1 MKQVFRFLLVFLL
14 VAPRTQGQTTID
26 PSSSSVDS
34 QFETPANLTDQQMER
49 AKGFVHQG
57 VKDRV
62 YKEKCA
68 AVNDCK
74 DDDGLPLED
83 MIRSAYALV
92 GGLSGGLVRSPETP
106 AAGATAGATAGTAA
120 GEAAGAATG
129 AATTAPAATAATGTA
144 AGATSGAAG
153 AAANQRPEEQ
163 RDYCS
168 YIAMG
173 YEAVAGIIQTSLQK
187 KADGKTI
194 PGDEQ
199 LQALVRLRE
208 THKTREKTSKYQS
221 MIYAG
226 VTACYVGLASTG
238 TALNTAMILKM
249 SGAGALTLLYI
260 RKANKHKNAAKKI
273 GEVID
278 SLEFAG
284 KNCNPWTKT
293 SCFCS
298 ESTSKTLYPSE
309 YQEVCVLNNGNPE
322 TPRMAVGCTAKTGT
336 TATYDQEC
344 GCRQTNTCLRSNL
357 TAYTPRLGTGVNLMA
372 EANTTFDTL
381 GRGDMDQGQI
391 ERASL
396 RQSAIAARVA
406 AKYGAKLP
414 TPALL
419 TEQQKQV
426 AQGLGGIMPANLA
439 AMAASAKPVNGS
451 GVRESGIGA
460 AMVSKIP
467 PKIRER
473 LAEAISVGYQSG
485 GGPVQAPEEP
495 GFVMPPMPGM
505 EEAPQG
511 GTEVVNFAEAATSR
525 AEISN
530 LPSTPIFDIISNRYR
545 RSGWNRLNTTGN

>member
-1 MKQVFRFLLVFLL
+1 MKQVFRSLLPLFLVIHLVQ
-14 VAPRTQGQTTID
+14 AQSTID
-26 PSSSSVDS
+26 PSSNSVDS
-34 QFETPANLTDQQMER
+34 QFETPANLSDEKMEK
-49 AKGFVHQG
+49 AKGFVHRG

-92 GGLSGGLVRSPETP
+92 GGLAGGLVRSPETP
-106 AAGATAGATAGTAA
+106 AATAGATAGAA
-120 GEAAGAATG
+120 TGEAAGAATG
-129 AATTAPAATAATGTA
+129 QAAGTATGQAAGAATGQA
-144 AGATSGAAG
+144 AGATP

-163 RDYCS
+163 KDYCS

-173 YEAVAGIIQTSLQK
+173 YEAIAGVIQMSLQK
-187 KADGKTI
+187 KADGKAV

-208 THKTREKTSKYQS
+208 THKTREKTSKFQS

-293 SCFCS
+293 ACFCS

-322 TPRMAVGCTAKTGT
+322 TPRMAVGCTAKTGN

-381 GRGDMDQGQI
+381 ATGDVDQGQI

-419 TEQQKQV
+419 TEQQRQV
-426 AQGLGGIMPANLA
+426 AQGLGGILPANVA
-439 AMAASAKPVNGS
+439 AMAASARPVNGS

-460 AMVSKIP
+460 AAVSKIP

-473 LAEAISVGYQSG
+473 LAEAISVGYQTG
-485 GGPVQAPEEP
+485 GGSVQAAEEP
-495 GFVMPPMPGM
+495 GFVMPTIPGM

-511 GTEVVNFAEAATSR
+511 GTEVVNFADRATSR

-545 RSGWNRLNTTGN
+545 RSAWNRLDTAGN